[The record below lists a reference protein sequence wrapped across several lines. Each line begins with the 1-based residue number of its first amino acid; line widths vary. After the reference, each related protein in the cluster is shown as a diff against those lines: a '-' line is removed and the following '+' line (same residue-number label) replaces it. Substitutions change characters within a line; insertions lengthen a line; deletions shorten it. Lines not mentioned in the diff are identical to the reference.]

1 MNNSKKAIRDYETV
15 RVDVRNFDAIDDDY
29 VYGEI
34 QRSMELA
41 GVLCY
46 EVRLRGTDTYIVVNA
61 DRVQEVRLHRTDTYV
76 VANDDKAQEVE
87 KHDKHYLESVV
98 EPIKV
103 MEKMFTK
110 EELKGFIK
118 GNILKYRLRMGHKDD
133 IQKEMDKIRV
143 YEQWLAKLERGEALT
158 DAD

>member
-1 MNNSKKAIRDYETV
+1 MNNSKKVIRDYETV

-46 EVRLRGTDTYIVVNA
+46 EVRLRGTDTYIVVKA
-61 DRVQEVRLHRTDTYV
+61 DKVQ
-76 VANDDKAQEVE
+76 KVE
-87 KHDKHYLESVV
+87 EHDNHDKHYLESVV

-103 MEKMFTK
+103 MEKLFTK

-143 YEQWLAKLERGEALT
+143 YEQWLAKIERGEALT

>member
-1 MNNSKKAIRDYETV
+1 MNNSKKVIRDFETV
-15 RVDVRNFDAIDDDY
+15 RVDVRNFNAIDGDY

-34 QRSMELA
+34 QRSMNLA
-41 GVLCY
+41 GVVCY
-46 EVRLRGTDTYIVVNA
+46 EVRLRGTDTYIVVKA
-61 DRVQEVRLHRTDTYV
+61 DKVQEVD
-76 VANDDKAQEVE
+76 
-87 KHDKHYLESVV
+87 KHDNHYLESVV

-103 MEKMFTK
+103 MEKLFTK

>member
-1 MNNSKKAIRDYETV
+1 MNNSKKVLRDYETV
-15 RVDVRNFDAIDDDY
+15 RVDVRKFDAIDGDY

-46 EVRLRGTDTYIVVNA
+46 EVRLRGTDTYIVVKA
-61 DRVQEVRLHRTDTYV
+61 DKVQEVG
-76 VANDDKAQEVE
+76 

-103 MEKMFTK
+103 MEKLFTK

-133 IQKEMDKIRV
+133 IQKELDKIRV
-143 YEQWLAKLERGEALT
+143 YEQWLVKLERGEALT

>member
-1 MNNSKKAIRDYETV
+1 MNNSKKVLRDYETV
-15 RVDVRNFDAIDDDY
+15 RVDVRNFDAIDGDY

-34 QRSMELA
+34 QRSMNLA

-46 EVRLRGTDTYIVVNA
+46 EVRLRGTDTYIVVKA
-61 DRVQEVRLHRTDTYV
+61 DKVQEVD
-76 VANDDKAQEVE
+76 

-103 MEKMFTK
+103 MEKLFTK

>member
-1 MNNSKKAIRDYETV
+1 MKKVLRDFETV
-15 RVDVRNFDAIDDDY
+15 RVDVRNFDAIDGDY

-34 QRSMELA
+34 QRSMSLA

-46 EVRLRGTDTYIVVNA
+46 EVRLRGTDTYIVVNE
-61 DRVQEVRLHRTDTYV
+61 DRVQKVD
-76 VANDDKAQEVE
+76 N
-87 KHDKHYLESVV
+87 HDKHYLESVV

-103 MEKMFTK
+103 MEKLFTK

>member
-1 MNNSKKAIRDYETV
+1 MNNSKKVLRDFETV
-15 RVDVRNFDAIDDDY
+15 RVDVRNFNAIDGDY

-34 QRSMELA
+34 QRSMELS

-61 DRVQEVRLHRTDTYV
+61 DKVQEVG
-76 VANDDKAQEVE
+76 

-103 MEKMFTK
+103 MEKLFTK

>member
-1 MNNSKKAIRDYETV
+1 MNNPKKVLRDYETV
-15 RVDVRNFDAIDDDY
+15 RVDVRNFNAIDGDY

-46 EVRLRGTDTYIVVNA
+46 EVRLRGTDTYIVVNE
-61 DRVQEVRLHRTDTYV
+61 DKVQEVG
-76 VANDDKAQEVE
+76 

-103 MEKMFTK
+103 MEKLFTK

-133 IQKEMDKIRV
+133 IQKELDKIRV

>member
-1 MNNSKKAIRDYETV
+1 MSNSKKVLRDYETV

-61 DRVQEVRLHRTDTYV
+61 DRVQEVD
-76 VANDDKAQEVE
+76 

-103 MEKMFTK
+103 MEKLFTK

>member
-1 MNNSKKAIRDYETV
+1 MNNSKKVLRDYETV
-15 RVDVRNFDAIDDDY
+15 RVDVRNFDAIDGDY

-34 QRSMELA
+34 QRSMDLA

-46 EVRLRGTDTYIVVNA
+46 EVRLRGTDTYIVVKA
-61 DRVQEVRLHRTDTYV
+61 DKVQEVV
-76 VANDDKAQEVE
+76 

-103 MEKMFTK
+103 MEKLFTK

-118 GNILKYRLRMGHKDD
+118 GNILKYRLRMGHKDY

>member
-1 MNNSKKAIRDYETV
+1 MKKVIRDFETV
-15 RVDVRNFDAIDDDY
+15 RVDVRNFNAIDGDY

-34 QRSMELA
+34 QRSMNLA
-41 GVLCY
+41 GVVCY
-46 EVRLRGTDTYIVVNA
+46 EVRLRGTDTYIVVKA
-61 DRVQEVRLHRTDTYV
+61 DKVQEVG
-76 VANDDKAQEVE
+76 
-87 KHDKHYLESVV
+87 KHDKHYLKSVV

-103 MEKMFTK
+103 MEKLFTK

>member
-1 MNNSKKAIRDYETV
+1 MAAAMGSGWKLQFRLCFVRSV
-15 RVDVRNFDAIDDDY
+15 RVDVRNFNAIDGDY

-34 QRSMELA
+34 QRSMDLA

-46 EVRLRGTDTYIVVNA
+46 EVRLRGTDTYIVVKA
-61 DRVQEVRLHRTDTYV
+61 DKVQEVG
-76 VANDDKAQEVE
+76 

-103 MEKMFTK
+103 MEKLFTK

-118 GNILKYRLRMGHKDD
+118 GNILKYRLRMGHKESFT
-133 IQKEMDKIRV
+133 IFLFILFQRTIILSLHL
-143 YEQWLAKLERGEALT
+143 YWL
-158 DAD
+158 

>member
-1 MNNSKKAIRDYETV
+1 MKKVLRDYETV
-15 RVDVRNFDAIDDDY
+15 RVDVRKFDAIDGDY

-34 QRSMELA
+34 QRSMTLA

-46 EVRLRGTDTYIVVNA
+46 EVRLRGTDTYIVVSE
-61 DRVQEVRLHRTDTYV
+61 DRVQ
-76 VANDDKAQEVE
+76 KVE
-87 KHDKHYLESVV
+87 EHDKHYLEAVV

-103 MEKMFTK
+103 MEKLFTK

-158 DAD
+158 DED

>member
-1 MNNSKKAIRDYETV
+1 MNKSKKVLRYYETV
-15 RVDVRNFDAIDDDY
+15 RVDVRNFDAIDGDY

-46 EVRLRGTDTYIVVNA
+46 EVRLRGTDTYIVVNE
-61 DRVQEVRLHRTDTYV
+61 DRVQSVKEED
-76 VANDDKAQEVE
+76 NN
-87 KHDKHYLESVV
+87 HDKHYLEAVV

-103 MEKMFTK
+103 MEKLFTK

>member
-1 MNNSKKAIRDYETV
+1 MKNLEKVLSDYETV
-15 RVDVRNFDAIDDDY
+15 RVDVRNFNAIDGDY

-41 GVLCY
+41 DVLCY

-61 DRVQEVRLHRTDTYV
+61 DKVQEVD
-76 VANDDKAQEVE
+76 

-103 MEKMFTK
+103 MEKLFTK

-143 YEQWLAKLERGEALT
+143 YEQWLAELERGEALT
-158 DAD
+158 DAN

>member
-1 MNNSKKAIRDYETV
+1 MNNSKKVLRDYETV

-46 EVRLRGTDTYIVVNA
+46 EVRLRGTDTYIVVKA
-61 DRVQEVRLHRTDTYV
+61 DKVQEVD
-76 VANDDKAQEVE
+76 

-103 MEKMFTK
+103 MEKLFTK

-133 IQKEMDKIRV
+133 IQKEVDKIRV

>member
-1 MNNSKKAIRDYETV
+1 MKKIIRDFETV
-15 RVDVRNFDAIDDDY
+15 RVDVRNFNAIDGDY

-34 QRSMELA
+34 QRSMNLA
-41 GVLCY
+41 GVVCY
-46 EVRLRGTDTYIVVNA
+46 EVRLRGTDTYIVVKA
-61 DRVQEVRLHRTDTYV
+61 DKVQEVD
-76 VANDDKAQEVE
+76 

-103 MEKMFTK
+103 MEKLFTK

>member
-1 MNNSKKAIRDYETV
+1 MKKVIRDFETV
-15 RVDVRNFDAIDDDY
+15 RVDVRNFNAIDGDY

-34 QRSMELA
+34 QRSMNLA
-41 GVLCY
+41 GVVCY
-46 EVRLRGTDTYIVVNA
+46 EVRLRGTDTYIVVK
-61 DRVQEVRLHRTDTYV
+61 E
-76 VANDDKAQEVE
+76 DKVQEVE

-103 MEKMFTK
+103 MEKLFTK

-133 IQKEMDKIRV
+133 IQKEMDKISV

>member
-1 MNNSKKAIRDYETV
+1 MKKVIRDFETV
-15 RVDVRNFDAIDDDY
+15 RVDVRNFNAIDGDY

-34 QRSMELA
+34 KRSMNLA

-61 DRVQEVRLHRTDTYV
+61 DRVQR
-76 VANDDKAQEVE
+76 VAEEEDN

-103 MEKMFTK
+103 MEKLFTK

-158 DAD
+158 DED

>member
-1 MNNSKKAIRDYETV
+1 MGNQKKVLRAYETV
-15 RVDVRNFDAIDDDY
+15 RVDVRNFDAIDGDY

-34 QRSMELA
+34 QRNIDLA

-46 EVRLRGTDTYIVVNA
+46 EVRLRGTDTYIVVNE
-61 DRVQEVRLHRTDTYV
+61 DRVQ
-76 VANDDKAQEVE
+76 KVE
-87 KHDKHYLESVV
+87 EYAKHDKHYLEAVV

-103 MEKMFTK
+103 MEKLFTK

-158 DAD
+158 DAN

>member
-1 MNNSKKAIRDYETV
+1 MKKVIRDFETV
-15 RVDVRNFDAIDDDY
+15 RVDVRNFNAIDGDY

-34 QRSMELA
+34 QRSMNLV
-41 GVLCY
+41 GVVCY
-46 EVRLRGTDTYIVVNA
+46 EVRLRGTDTYIVVKA
-61 DRVQEVRLHRTDTYV
+61 DKVQEVG
-76 VANDDKAQEVE
+76 

-103 MEKMFTK
+103 MEKLFTK

>member
-1 MNNSKKAIRDYETV
+1 MNNSKKVLRDFETV
-15 RVDVRNFDAIDDDY
+15 RVDVRKFDAIDGDY

-34 QRSMELA
+34 QRSVEAA

-46 EVRLRGTDTYIVVNA
+46 EVRLRGTDTYIFVNA
-61 DRVQEVRLHRTDTYV
+61 DRVQEVEEH
-76 VANDDKAQEVE
+76 
-87 KHDKHYLESVV
+87 HDKHYLESVV

-103 MEKMFTK
+103 MEKLFTK

>member
-1 MNNSKKAIRDYETV
+1 MKKVLRDYEAV
-15 RVDVRNFDAIDDDY
+15 RVDVRNFNAIDGDY

-34 QRSMELA
+34 QRSLELS

-61 DRVQEVRLHRTDTYV
+61 DRVQEVAGEED
-76 VANDDKAQEVE
+76 N
-87 KHDKHYLESVV
+87 KHYLESVV

-103 MEKMFTK
+103 MEKLFTK

>member
-1 MNNSKKAIRDYETV
+1 MNNSKKVLRDYETV
-15 RVDVRNFDAIDDDY
+15 RVDVRKFDAIDDDY
-29 VYGEI
+29 AYGEI

-46 EVRLRGTDTYIVVNA
+46 EVRLRGTDTYIIVSE
-61 DRVQEVRLHRTDTYV
+61 DRVQ
-76 VANDDKAQEVE
+76 KVE
-87 KHDKHYLESVV
+87 EYDNHDKHYLEAVV

-103 MEKMFTK
+103 MEKLFTK

-143 YEQWLAKLERGEALT
+143 YEQWLEKLERGEALT
-158 DAD
+158 DAN

>member
-1 MNNSKKAIRDYETV
+1 MNKSKKVLRYYEAV
-15 RVDVRNFDAIDDDY
+15 RVDVRKFDGIDGDY

-34 QRSMELA
+34 QRSMELS

-46 EVRLRGTDTYIVVNA
+46 EVRLRGTDTYILVSE
-61 DRVQEVRLHRTDTYV
+61 DRVQ
-76 VANDDKAQEVE
+76 KVE
-87 KHDKHYLESVV
+87 EHDKHDKHYLEAVV

-103 MEKMFTK
+103 MEKLFTK

-158 DAD
+158 DEN

>member
-1 MNNSKKAIRDYETV
+1 MNNSKKVLRDYETV

-34 QRSMELA
+34 QRSMNLA

-61 DRVQEVRLHRTDTYV
+61 DRVQEVD
-76 VANDDKAQEVE
+76 

-103 MEKMFTK
+103 MEKLFTK

-133 IQKEMDKIRV
+133 IQRELDKIRV
-143 YEQWLAKLERGEALT
+143 YEQWLVRLERGEALT

>member
-1 MNNSKKAIRDYETV
+1 MNNSKKVLRDYETV
-15 RVDVRNFDAIDDDY
+15 RVDVRKFGAIDGDCA
-29 VYGEI
+29 YGVI
-34 QRSMELA
+34 QRHMELA

-46 EVRLRGTDTYIVVNA
+46 EVRLRGTDTYILVSE
-61 DRVQEVRLHRTDTYV
+61 DRVQKVG
-76 VANDDKAQEVE
+76 N
-87 KHDKHYLESVV
+87 HDKHYLESVV

-103 MEKMFTK
+103 MEKLFTK

-133 IQKEMDKIRV
+133 IQKEVDKIRV
-143 YEQWLAKLERGEALT
+143 YEQWLVKLERGEALT

>member
-1 MNNSKKAIRDYETV
+1 MNNPKKVLRDYETV
-15 RVDVRNFDAIDDDY
+15 RVDVRNFNAIDGDY

-46 EVRLRGTDTYIVVNA
+46 EVRLRGTDTYIVVKE
-61 DRVQEVRLHRTDTYV
+61 DKVQKVGEHD
-76 VANDDKAQEVE
+76 N
-87 KHDKHYLESVV
+87 HDKHYLEAVV

-103 MEKMFTK
+103 MEKLFTK

-143 YEQWLAKLERGEALT
+143 YEKWLAKLERGEALT

>member
-1 MNNSKKAIRDYETV
+1 MNNPKKVLRDYETV
-15 RVDVRNFDAIDDDY
+15 RVDVRNFNAIDGDY

-46 EVRLRGTDTYIVVNA
+46 EVRLRGTDTYIVVKE
-61 DRVQEVRLHRTDTYV
+61 DKVQEVEEYD
-76 VANDDKAQEVE
+76 N
-87 KHDKHYLESVV
+87 HDKHYLEAVV

-103 MEKMFTK
+103 MEKLFTK

>member
-1 MNNSKKAIRDYETV
+1 MNNSKKVLRDFETV
-15 RVDVRNFDAIDDDY
+15 RVDVRNFDAIDGDY

-34 QRSMELA
+34 QRSMNLA
-41 GVLCY
+41 GVVCY
-46 EVRLRGTDTYIVVNA
+46 EVRLRGTDTYIVVKA
-61 DRVQEVRLHRTDTYV
+61 DKVQEVG
-76 VANDDKAQEVE
+76 

>member
-1 MNNSKKAIRDYETV
+1 MNNSKKVLRDFETV
-15 RVDVRNFDAIDDDY
+15 RVDVRNFNAIDGDY

-34 QRSMELA
+34 QRSMNLA

-46 EVRLRGTDTYIVVNA
+46 EVRLRGTDTYIVVKA
-61 DRVQEVRLHRTDTYV
+61 DKVQEVG
-76 VANDDKAQEVE
+76 

-103 MEKMFTK
+103 MEKLFTK

-133 IQKEMDKIRV
+133 IQKELDKIRV
-143 YEQWLAKLERGEALT
+143 YEQWLVKLERGEALT

>member
-1 MNNSKKAIRDYETV
+1 MNKSKKDLRDYETV

-46 EVRLRGTDTYIVVNA
+46 EVRLRGTDTYIVVNE
-61 DRVQEVRLHRTDTYV
+61 DRVQIVGD
-76 VANDDKAQEVE
+76 
-87 KHDKHYLESVV
+87 KHDKHYLEAVV

>member
-1 MNNSKKAIRDYETV
+1 MNNSKKVLRDYETV
-15 RVDVRNFDAIDDDY
+15 RVDVRNFDAIDGDY

-34 QRSMELA
+34 QRSMNLA

-46 EVRLRGTDTYIVVNA
+46 EVRLRGTDTYIVVKA
-61 DRVQEVRLHRTDTYV
+61 DKV
-76 VANDDKAQEVE
+76 QEVE

-103 MEKMFTK
+103 MEKLFTK

>member
-1 MNNSKKAIRDYETV
+1 MKKVLRDFETV
-15 RVDVRNFDAIDDDY
+15 RVDVRKFNAIDGDY

-34 QRSMELA
+34 QRSMTLA

-46 EVRLRGTDTYIVVNA
+46 EVRLRGTDTYIVVSE
-61 DRVQEVRLHRTDTYV
+61 DRVQ
-76 VANDDKAQEVE
+76 KVE
-87 KHDKHYLESVV
+87 EHDKHYLEAVV

-103 MEKMFTK
+103 MEKLFTK

-158 DAD
+158 DED

>member
-1 MNNSKKAIRDYETV
+1 MNNSKKVIRDFETV
-15 RVDVRNFDAIDDDY
+15 RVDVRNFDAIDGDY

-34 QRSMELA
+34 QRSMNLA
-41 GVLCY
+41 GVVCY
-46 EVRLRGTDTYIVVNA
+46 EVRLRGTDTYIVVKA
-61 DRVQEVRLHRTDTYV
+61 DKVQEVG
-76 VANDDKAQEVE
+76 

-103 MEKMFTK
+103 MEKLFTK

>member
-1 MNNSKKAIRDYETV
+1 MKKVIRDFETV
-15 RVDVRNFDAIDDDY
+15 RVDVRNFNAIDGDY

-34 QRSMELA
+34 QRSMNLA
-41 GVLCY
+41 GVVCY
-46 EVRLRGTDTYIVVNA
+46 EVRLRGTDTYIVVKE
-61 DRVQEVRLHRTDTYV
+61 DKVQEVD
-76 VANDDKAQEVE
+76 

-143 YEQWLAKLERGEALT
+143 YEQWLVKLERGEALT

>member
-1 MNNSKKAIRDYETV
+1 MNNSKKVLRDFETV
-15 RVDVRNFDAIDDDY
+15 RVDVRNFPTINGDY

-34 QRSMELA
+34 QRSMNLA
-41 GVLCY
+41 GVVCY
-46 EVRLRGTDTYIVVNA
+46 EVRLRGTDTYIVVKA
-61 DRVQEVRLHRTDTYV
+61 DKVQEVD
-76 VANDDKAQEVE
+76 

-103 MEKMFTK
+103 MEKLFTK

-118 GNILKYRLRMGHKDD
+118 GNILKYRLRMGHKDA

>member
-1 MNNSKKAIRDYETV
+1 MNNSKKIIRDFETV
-15 RVDVRNFDAIDDDY
+15 RVDVRNFNAIDGDY

-34 QRSMELA
+34 QRSMNLA
-41 GVLCY
+41 GVVCY
-46 EVRLRGTDTYIVVNA
+46 EVRLRGTDTYIVVKE
-61 DRVQEVRLHRTDTYV
+61 DKVQEVG
-76 VANDDKAQEVE
+76 

-103 MEKMFTK
+103 MEKLFTK

-158 DAD
+158 NAD

>member
-1 MNNSKKAIRDYETV
+1 MKKVIRDFETV
-15 RVDVRNFDAIDDDY
+15 RVDVRNFNAIDGDY

-34 QRSMELA
+34 QRSMNIA
-41 GVLCY
+41 GVVCY
-46 EVRLRGTDTYIVVNA
+46 EVRLRGTDTYIVVKA
-61 DRVQEVRLHRTDTYV
+61 DKVQEVG
-76 VANDDKAQEVE
+76 

-103 MEKMFTK
+103 MEKLFTE

-133 IQKEMDKIRV
+133 IQNEMDKIRV

>member
-1 MNNSKKAIRDYETV
+1 MNNSKKVLRDYETV
-15 RVDVRNFDAIDDDY
+15 RVDVRNFNAIDDDY

-61 DRVQEVRLHRTDTYV
+61 NKVQEVD
-76 VANDDKAQEVE
+76 

-103 MEKMFTK
+103 MEKLFTK

-143 YEQWLAKLERGEALT
+143 YEKWLAKLERGEALT